1 MLLFLNFCLFTCYN
15 FSLCVRVP
23 AGVFAFGLFA
33 TDIFVNAG
41 QVVTGGLSPYF
52 LSVCKPNYTGTECRF
67 NHQFIVNG
75 NICTGNPII
84 VENARRSFPS
94 KDASLSVYSAVYLTV
109 RGSNAWERMS
119 IFESRFQL
127 VQYWCFGSECRL
139 IRPTISKRRYV
150 TGWKW
155 DSEISFLTKWTF
167 KVSVVLWVSFNHQG
181 EKKKNFTFW

>member
-1 MLLFLNFCLFTCYN
+1 MIVGNSSSDSSLSSQTQFSSTRNISDRHMYEVCCLSRDVSLLWVCRFSCAHLCLCAT
-15 FSLCVRVP
+15 
-23 AGVFAFGLFA
+23 GVFAFGLFA

-75 NICTGNPII
+75 NICTGNPVV

-109 RGSNAWERMS
+109 SSM
-119 IFESRFQL
+119 
-127 VQYWCFGSECRL
+127 CL
-139 IRPTISKRRYV
+139 IANRVVFS
-150 TGWKW
+150 
-155 DSEISFLTKWTF
+155 LLWTF
-167 KVSVVLWVSFNHQG
+167 HKLKLKELLLLLSPAN
-181 EKKKNFTFW
+181 KT

>member
-1 MLLFLNFCLFTCYN
+1 MLELYSEHLCED
-15 FSLCVRVP
+15 FSLLWVCGLFGAMISHCVSVYLC
-23 AGVFAFGLFA
+23 ALGVFAFGLFA

-75 NICTGNPII
+75 NICTGPSVV

-109 RGSNAWERMS
+109 SRMYTNTQ
-119 IFESRFQL
+119 RQ
-127 VQYWCFGSECRL
+127 
-139 IRPTISKRRYV
+139 
-150 TGWKW
+150 
-155 DSEISFLTKWTF
+155 
-167 KVSVVLWVSFNHQG
+167 N
-181 EKKKNFTFW
+181 

>member
-1 MLLFLNFCLFTCYN
+1 MENVNARHCFLERDETGYVGFRVLDTKLFFLYFFVWLFHCCDVPNTLIH
-15 FSLCVRVP
+15 SSP

-67 NHQFIVNG
+67 NHQFIING
-75 NICTGNPII
+75 NICTGNPIV

-109 RGSNAWERMS
+109 GGICLAL
-119 IFESRFQL
+119 RFTLWDLFSQKQL
-127 VQYWCFGSECRL
+127 GFILCLFNLASY
-139 IRPTISKRRYV
+139 
-150 TGWKW
+150 
-155 DSEISFLTKWTF
+155 
-167 KVSVVLWVSFNHQG
+167 SVHVFNL
-181 EKKKNFTFW
+181 

>member
-1 MLLFLNFCLFTCYN
+1 MICEALRALCFFAVGFVVLCAINSHCVCLCA
-15 FSLCVRVP
+15 P
-23 AGVFAFGLFA
+23 GVFAFGLFA

-75 NICTGNPII
+75 NICTGNPVV

-109 RGSNAWERMS
+109 RRKTRAPG
-119 IFESRFQL
+119 
-127 VQYWCFGSECRL
+127 
-139 IRPTISKRRYV
+139 TI
-150 TGWKW
+150 
-155 DSEISFLTKWTF
+155 I
-167 KVSVVLWVSFNHQG
+167 H
-181 EKKKNFTFW
+181 

>member
-1 MLLFLNFCLFTCYN
+1 MLFVQTVNFVSFPPAHKCFCL
-15 FSLCVRVP
+15 P
-23 AGVFAFGLFA
+23 GVFAFGLFA

-75 NICTGNPII
+75 NICTGNPIV

-109 RGSNAWERMS
+109 
-119 IFESRFQL
+119 SR
-127 VQYWCFGSECRL
+127 ECLNPMFTLGILLYL
-139 IRPTISKRRYV
+139 IIS
-150 TGWKW
+150 
-155 DSEISFLTKWTF
+155 SSA
-167 KVSVVLWVSFNHQG
+167 
-181 EKKKNFTFW
+181 